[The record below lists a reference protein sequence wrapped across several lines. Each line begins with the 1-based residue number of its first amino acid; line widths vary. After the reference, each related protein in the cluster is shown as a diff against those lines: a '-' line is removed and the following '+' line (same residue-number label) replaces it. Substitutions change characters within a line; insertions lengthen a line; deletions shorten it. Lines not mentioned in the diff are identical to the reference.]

1 MVVLVLV
8 YFVSFAITIVLLGN
22 KKKKI
27 YAFPLLKVGKD
38 GVSFNSLKRHKIFI
52 AQAKV
57 MQVDKVVYLKND
69 NQLIIIKNVDNVFI
83 DKSYLYFNSLG
94 EVKIFFDCSK
104 FYKYFNIKLTS
115 SKFDISLIKRK
126 ASLDIVKNL
135 IMLKNAKFLKRYIW
149 ILTKVLNITFEDDLI
164 RIKKNKFKLPFSVT
178 YKLNGK
184 LKTININET
193 F

>member
-1 MVVLVLV
+1 M
-8 YFVSFAITIVLLGN
+8 VLLNN
-22 KKKKI
+22 KKKKA
-27 YAFPLLKVGKD
+27 YTFPLLKVCKD

-57 MQVDKVVYLKND
+57 MQVEKVVYIKND
-69 NQLIIIKNVDNVFI
+69 NQMIIIKNVDNVFV
-83 DKSYLYFNSLG
+83 DKYYLYFDCLG

-115 SKFDISLIKRK
+115 FKFDISEIKRK

-135 IMLKNAKFLKRYIW
+135 LMLKNAKFLKRYLW
-149 ILTKVLNITFEDDLI
+149 ILTKVLNITFEDNSI
-164 RIKKNKFKLPFSVT
+164 RIKKNKYKLPFSVT
-178 YKLNGK
+178 YKLNGR